1 MLNLNIEINNESIM
15 SGHTKT
21 SYVVWVLYM
30 VLTDS
35 SRTMDYPGPCL
46 NPWSTTTSG
55 LESHNL
61 KLKETSGVLY
71 LYPPF
76 FPQTI
81 LICLENNNA
90 ALTRSYPL
98 SRLSRI
104 TASHLDTGYCGIPAC
119 LTLGCIGS
127 QARYFRGQLSSLL
140 SMIDCRHNSV
150 RYTKNTKTKRRKARI
165 AYYSKSIVTY
175 QLLMACGDVHPQP
188 EPALTKAFDAVC
200 FKTMIT
206 RLYHLCF
213 QRVFLN
219 G

>member
-1 MLNLNIEINNESIM
+1 MGPLYGPHRLF
-15 SGHTKT
+15 
-21 SYVVWVLYM
+21 SYYGLSWPVSKSLEH
-30 VLTDS
+30 
-35 SRTMDYPGPCL
+35 DYVR
-46 NPWSTTTSG
+46 
-55 LESHNL
+55 
-61 KLKETSGVLY
+61 SGVSQPEIEGDIRSSLS
-71 LYPPF
+71 LPSVRF

-90 ALTRSYPL
+90 A
-98 SRLSRI
+98 
-104 TASHLDTGYCGIPAC
+104 CGIPAC

-165 AYYSKSIVTY
+165 AYYSKSIATY

-188 EPALTKAFDAVC
+188 GPVLKKAFDAVC
-200 FKTMIT
+200 FKTVIT

>member
-1 MLNLNIEINNESIM
+1 M

-46 NPWSTTTSG
+46 NPWSTTKSG
-55 LESHNL
+55 L
-61 KLKETSGVLY
+61 GVSQPEIEGDIRSSVSL
-71 LYPPF
+71 PSVRF

-81 LICLENNNA
+81 LICIENNNA

-104 TASHLDTGYCGIPAC
+104 TASHLDTVYCGIPAC

-165 AYYSKSIVTY
+165 AYYSKSIATY

-188 EPALTKAFDAVC
+188 GPALTKAFDAVC